1 MTERKDLKHEQ
12 SVEIIKSMVPIL
24 FNSKNLLSDY
34 ITNKSRIIY
43 FYPSPS
49 KNFIVTEKNMRRKC
63 EFSYQELDLN
73 EKDEAVDAIKPKWIF
88 GAEFKSKTID
98 NTKEKNYLTVFF
110 IGDRDKERGSLL
122 PSDRI
127 FIHDGNSQQSIL
139 IDFKNKKVGIGEK
152 GNGGGMSISRYE
164 KAVSFE
170 KFNDTD
176 GIRLEYDKENK
187 IVSIKFYDENEIILP
202 VCLIYNLNV
211 NIERLRE
218 TAHPIKRLTPN
229 IVEVYLKVCE
239 IQLRISGNKDNPT
252 IKIGNMIFTLQEF
265 LVLYYSFR
273 KGKLTY
279 PNIVK
284 LVQGVKQE
292 NIKRILAQIVRKNYN
307 TVSEEKS
314 GKKELIELIYEKAT
328 SLDIMT
334 EEFIE
339 QLKKAVRV
347 LE

>member
-1 MTERKDLKHEQ
+1 
-12 SVEIIKSMVPIL
+12 MVPIL

-139 IDFKNKKVGIGEK
+139 IDFKNKKVG
-152 GNGGGMSISRYE
+152 
-164 KAVSFE
+164 
-170 KFNDTD
+170 
-176 GIRLEYDKENK
+176 
-187 IVSIKFYDENEIILP
+187 ILP